1 MVLDKNIFTG
11 LDVVVHLIINPSGAP
26 LHNSVVTW
34 CFVSSKMLATFLRNN
49 LGHIHP
55 TRSLV
60 EMVPRQ
66 PDVDYE
72 DSITTEQRAA
82 LEKESD
88 ARQHYE
94 LRVDNFGEQSQQ

>member
-1 MVLDKNIFTG
+1 VVLPSITAWL
-11 LDVVVHLIINPSGAP
+11 LDA
-26 LHNSVVTW
+26 
-34 CFVSSKMLATFLRNN
+34 FVSSKMYSPLSAKQPG

>member
-1 MVLDKNIFTG
+1 MY
-11 LDVVVHLIINPSGAP
+11 
-26 LHNSVVTW
+26 SVGN
-34 CFVSSKMLATFLRNN
+34 VSSKESTWADQGRVRKNN
-49 LGHIHP
+49 ADHP

>member
-1 MVLDKNIFTG
+1 MTLTYDLWPNT
-11 LDVVVHLIINPSGAP
+11 LYGAI
-26 LHNSVVTW
+26 
-34 CFVSSKMLATFLRNN
+34 FVSDSYKSVRANYTELLKA
-49 LGHIHP
+49 HP

-66 PDVDYE
+66 PDVEDE
-72 DSITTEQRAA
+72 DSDTTEQRAA

-94 LRVDNFGEQSQQ
+94 LRVDNFGEQSQQKGGKKLERYSW

>member
-1 MVLDKNIFTG
+1 MVCVEQLEKNFLG
-11 LDVVVHLIINPSGAP
+11 
-26 LHNSVVTW
+26 
-34 CFVSSKMLATFLRNN
+34 SKCVRFCKRECRRLS
-49 LGHIHP
+49 HP